1 MKNIFLSKDIS
12 DDRSVFESV
21 PYMGNGS
28 SVNDN
33 KKRREKRENSCIV
46 AALSTVCFNS
56 IRFGIRVVSCHCV
69 A

>member
-1 MKNIFLSKDIS
+1 
-12 DDRSVFESV
+12 
-21 PYMGNGS
+21 MGNGS

-56 IRFGIRVVSCHCV
+56 IRFDIRVVSCHCV